1 MDQPVIDNNKE
12 CSVRGTILIVEDNE
26 EVRQYLKSG
35 LSKVFNTLQAENGE
49 VALDVMKNNE
59 VDMVITDVMMPVMDG
74 VKFCKAIKQNISTS
88 HIPVIILS
96 AKQNYLIKKRL
107 WQ

>member
-49 VALDVMKNNE
+49 VALDVMKT
-59 VDMVITDVMMPVMDG
+59 MR
-74 VKFCKAIKQNISTS
+74 
-88 HIPVIILS
+88 
-96 AKQNYLIKKRL
+96 LIWL
-107 WQ
+107 LLML